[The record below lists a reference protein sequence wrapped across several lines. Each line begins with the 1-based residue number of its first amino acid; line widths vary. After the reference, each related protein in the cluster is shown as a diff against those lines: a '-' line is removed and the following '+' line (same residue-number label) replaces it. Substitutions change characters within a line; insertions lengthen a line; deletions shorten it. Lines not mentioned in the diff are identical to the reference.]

1 MVSFCNTNINME
13 KRSID
18 IRKQKFK
25 EIEEIFEEPKKV
37 NTMTGDRFNW
47 KGASITLMLV
57 LVTVWSVYFITLK
70 LKSQTTTINP
80 VAVSGNKEKV
90 DNTKKS
96 SEITPPELP
105 TTSKNTDTI
114 SANPFTPL
122 DSSSSSSGANL
133 TSATNEIAKDSFKV
147 RILNGNGIIGDAAK
161 VKTDLASRGFTV
173 GNVGNA
179 NLKYDKTQVYY
190 IAGKQK
196 EAELVVQNLVGKQ
209 TEQKEAEQALV
220 GTDYQIL
227 VVVGKH

>member
-1 MVSFCNTNINME
+1 MQ

-18 IRKQKFK
+18 IRKQKSK

-37 NTMTGDRFNW
+37 NTMTKDRLNW
-47 KGASITLMLV
+47 RGASITLMLV

-70 LKSQTTTINP
+70 LKNQTATINP
-80 VAVSGNKEKV
+80 VAVSGNAEKV

-96 SEITPPELP
+96 GDVTPPELP
-105 TTSKNTDTI
+105 TASKNTDTI
-114 SANPFTPL
+114 SDNPFAPL
-122 DSSSSSSGANL
+122 DSSSSSSGTNL

-147 RILNGNGIIGDAAK
+147 RILNGNGIVGDAAR
-161 VKTDLASRGFTV
+161 VKTDLTGKGFSI

-196 EAELVVQNLVGKQ
+196 EAELVAQNLVGKQ

-220 GTDYQIL
+220 GTNYQIL
-227 VVVGKH
+227 VVVGKQ